1 MGKDNLFLGFG
12 RGKLGDI
19 VFSRTNGEQVFRTRN
34 RSPKNPRTIL
44 QLSQRVIM
52 KTVSLGYS
60 MLQDICNHSFQGLQE
75 GTPNQSRF
83 ARLNVA
89 KIRAQITAEH
99 PDWQEEDLLNSAL
112 TNFNYKSMSLAVW
125 RAFQVSEGT
134 LPNQHVVFDN
144 SVFQLQ
150 FPVAQTGLTAATLT
164 YQQVVDGL
172 GLERGDQLTFLLL
185 SIDDREDLEL
195 EHSVFNSFLYARVIL
210 EPDDGDMSSLFFGDG
225 GAINKPNGRNEGNLT
240 LTFTPAASTA
250 PDYFTPS
257 VEGISSDAGKINSLA
272 AVAVIAS
279 RQSGGIWQRSTQS
292 LVLRP
297 TTSSISGHLTWDH
310 DIAYLGDAIQ
320 SYMTARNSSLYL
332 NQANF

>member
-34 RSPKNPRTIL
+34 RSPKNPRTVL
-44 QLSQRVIM
+44 QLTQRIIM
-52 KTVSLGYS
+52 KTASLGYS
-60 MLQDICNHSFQGLQE
+60 MMQEICNHSFQGLQE

-89 KIRAQITAEH
+89 KIRAQITEEY
-99 PDWQEEDLLNSAL
+99 PDWQESDLAGSVLD
-112 TNFNYKSMSLAVW
+112 NFNDKSSSLAVY
-125 RAFQVSEGT
+125 RDFVVSEGT
-134 LPNQHVVFDN
+134 MPNMHVVFAN
-144 SVFQLQ
+144 SVYQLQ
-150 FPVAQTGLTAATLT
+150 FPVAQAGLTAATLT

-172 GLERGDQLTFLLL
+172 GLSRGDQLTFLLL
-185 SIDDREDLEL
+185 SIDDRDDEDIDDS
-195 EHSVFNSFLYARVIL
+195 HFNSFYFARVIL
-210 EPDDGDMSSLFFGDG
+210 EPNDGDMSSLFFGDG

-240 LTFTPAASTA
+240 LTFTPAASTV
-250 PDYFTPS
+250 PDYFTPAID
-257 VEGISSDAGKINSLA
+257 GITNDANKINSLA

-279 RQSGGIWQRSTQS
+279 RMSGGVWQRSTQS

-297 TTSSISGHLTWDH
+297 YRSDVPGHLIWDH
-310 DIAYLGDAIQ
+310 GTAALGDAID
-320 SYMTARNSSLYL
+320 SYTVSRNSSLYL